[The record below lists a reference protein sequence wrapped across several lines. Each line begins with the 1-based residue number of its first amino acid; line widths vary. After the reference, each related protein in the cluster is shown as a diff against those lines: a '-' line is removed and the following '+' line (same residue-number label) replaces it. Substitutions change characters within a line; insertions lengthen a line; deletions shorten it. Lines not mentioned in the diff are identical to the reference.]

1 MALYF
6 NATNGPLAFTLRD
19 GSAGSVAPKKWLEIP
34 AEKESSASVVKL
46 LKQGFLVRREVSE
59 AAPVSLPSSKPL
71 VAPPAPPAPV
81 AVVPAAPVAPAPA
94 VVPAPAKVVA
104 PSKESSVSV
113 KESKKEAPVES
124 SKKEAPV
131 ESAPSPST
139 KDSK

>member
-71 VAPPAPPAPV
+71 VAPPAPV

-124 SKKEAPV
+124 SKKEVPV
-131 ESAPSPST
+131 ESAPSTST

>member
-59 AAPVSLPSSKPL
+59 TVAVPLTSSKPL
-71 VAPPAPPAPV
+71 VAPPAPAAPV
-81 AVVPAAPVAPAPA
+81 VVAPVAPVVPA
-94 VVPAPAKVVA
+94 VVPAPVKSVVS
-104 PSKESSVSV
+104 SKESSVSV